1 MKNNNLQIQT
11 STSLDGTLSAIS
23 NSSIFLNKNQVLFK
37 KDGYVVD
44 ERGIRNAKTGEALT
58 KAINIK
64 EFQVIN
70 KNLINKNNIILQ
82 VEDFVGSGAS
92 GSVHR
97 VIHKPTGKLY
107 AIKSIKIYDK
117 NTRDQFKND
126 LKVLSQNK
134 CQNIVAFYGAFFT
147 EGNVKILLEYM
158 NMDSLEKALKR
169 IKSKKLKP
177 PCIPENILSIMTRQ
191 ILLGLYHLH
200 KEKLIHRDIKPANI
214 LINSDGFVKLTDFGI
229 SRTLE
234 SYQNFS
240 HTFVGSRSYMSPER
254 ITGNNY
260 SFPSDIWSVGLVIY
274 ELATGE
280 EPYGDGRDFLTQITK
295 IVENPEPR
303 LNSNIFSKE
312 FCDFIE
318 KTVNKEPGKRLTAEE
333 LLKHPWIT
341 EHQNDSYILV
351 QNWLDEFYVHDH

>member
-58 KAINIK
+58 KPINIK

-97 VIHKPTGKLY
+97 VIHKLTGQIY

-158 NMDSLEKALKR
+158 NMDSLEKVLKT
-169 IKSKKLKP
+169 IKNKKHKP
-177 PCIPENILSIMTRQ
+177 PCIPENILSIIARQ

-214 LINSDGFVKLTDFGI
+214 LINSDGIVKLTDFGI
-229 SRTLE
+229 SRSLE

-260 SFPSDIWSVGLVIY
+260 SFPS
-274 ELATGE
+274 
-280 EPYGDGRDFLTQITK
+280 TQITK
-295 IVENPEPR
+295 IVENAEPR

-318 KTVNKEPGKRLTAEE
+318 KTVNKEPGKRLNVEE
-333 LLKHPWIT
+333 LLNHPWIIK
-341 EHQNDSYILV
+341 HQNDSYQLV
-351 QNWLDEFYVHDH
+351 QKWVIDFYDAKDSCILKA

>member
-1 MKNNNLQIQT
+1 M
-11 STSLDGTLSAIS
+11 
-23 NSSIFLNKNQVLFK
+23 
-37 KDGYVVD
+37 
-44 ERGIRNAKTGEALT
+44 
-58 KAINIK
+58 
-64 EFQVIN
+64 
-70 KNLINKNNIILQ
+70 
-82 VEDFVGSGAS
+82 
-92 GSVHR
+92 
-97 VIHKPTGKLY
+97 
-107 AIKSIKIYDK
+107 
-117 NTRDQFKND
+117 
-126 LKVLSQNK
+126 KVLSQNK

-280 EPYGDGRDFLTQITK
+280 EPYGDGRDF
-295 IVENPEPR
+295 
-303 LNSNIFSKE
+303 
-312 FCDFIE
+312 
-318 KTVNKEPGKRLTAEE
+318 
-333 LLKHPWIT
+333 
-341 EHQNDSYILV
+341 
-351 QNWLDEFYVHDH
+351 

>member
-1 MKNNNLQIQT
+1 M
-11 STSLDGTLSAIS
+11 
-23 NSSIFLNKNQVLFK
+23 
-37 KDGYVVD
+37 
-44 ERGIRNAKTGEALT
+44 
-58 KAINIK
+58 
-64 EFQVIN
+64 
-70 KNLINKNNIILQ
+70 
-82 VEDFVGSGAS
+82 
-92 GSVHR
+92 
-97 VIHKPTGKLY
+97 
-107 AIKSIKIYDK
+107 
-117 NTRDQFKND
+117 
-126 LKVLSQNK
+126 KVLSSNK
-134 CQNIVAFYGAFFT
+134 CQNIVTFYGAYFT

-158 NMDSLEKALKR
+158 NMDSLDKALKT
-169 IKSKKLKP
+169 IKSKKIKP
-177 PCIPENILSIMTRQ
+177 PCIPENILSIITRQ
-191 ILLGLYHLH
+191 ILLGLNNLH
-200 KEKLIHRDIKPANI
+200 KGKLIHRDIKPANI
-214 LINSDGFVKLTDFGI
+214 LINSDGIVKLTDFGI

-295 IVENPEPR
+295 IVENAEPR

-318 KTVNKEPGKRLTAEE
+318 KTVNKEPEKRLNAEE

-341 EHQNDSYILV
+341 EHQNEGYLLV
-351 QNWLDEFYVHDH
+351 QKWLLEFYECNS